1 METITY
7 LNLKVDGAP
16 IKKVTSLTI
25 SNAANSYGTVQLSGE
40 VEPAEGEGF
49 AARADENTCI
59 TIRTSAA
66 GQPPVLFMG
75 DRKSVV

>member
-25 SNAANSYGTVQLSGE
+25 SNAANLSL
-40 VEPAEGEGF
+40 
-49 AARADENTCI
+49 I
-59 TIRTSAA
+59 HI
-66 GQPPVLFMG
+66 
-75 DRKSVV
+75 